1 MLATLAPLAHEWL
14 FPALPGERAALPADV
29 IEALGDAVGQAR
41 VRCCDSVAAAL
52 EQAVATLCTG
62 DRLVVCGSFHT
73 VGPALEWLDE
83 RGAEPG
89 ETA

>member
-1 MLATLAPLAHEWL
+1 MKPDVLRASIEESIATKRRLLDHC
-14 FPALPGERAALPADV
+14 LPA
-29 IEALGDAVGQAR
+29 IRAL
-41 VRCCDSVAAAL
+41 C
-52 EQAVATLCTG
+52 EQAVATLRAG

-83 RGAEPG
+83 RDAEPG